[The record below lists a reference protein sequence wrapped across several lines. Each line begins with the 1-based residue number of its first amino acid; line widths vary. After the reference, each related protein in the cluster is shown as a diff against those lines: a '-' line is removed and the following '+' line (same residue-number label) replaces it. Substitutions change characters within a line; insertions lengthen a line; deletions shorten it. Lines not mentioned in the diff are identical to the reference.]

1 MDVVRKLKSRL
12 ALLGMTTGELASA
25 VGVSRATLYRWFDQ
39 NCQPIPLDVLR
50 KIRAALRLTETDF
63 VDIFLPEYS
72 QARE

>member
-50 KIRAALRLTETDF
+50 KIGTALKLTETDF
-63 VDIFLPEYS
+63 VDIFLPKYS
-72 QARE
+72 QERE